1 MIKLNDVIIFRAG
14 ENPNGIFI
22 TEDAINDLEK
32 FKNKPIVNK
41 IYGTR
46 DYWECESDKENV
58 IGVIL
63 EATRIEF
70 PYVYGNIAIFEDE
83 FDKLNTMKNY
93 EIQLDLG
100 EKEEGNILRVNE
112 FDLMAIEME

>member
-22 TEDAINDLEK
+22 TEDAIKDLEK

-41 IYGTR
+41 IYGYQN
-46 DYWECESDKENV
+46 DCECKSEKENV

-70 PYVYGNIAIFEDE
+70 PYVYGNIAIFEDD

-100 EKEEGNILRVNE
+100 EKTDDVFRVDK
-112 FDLMAIEME
+112 FDLMFIEME